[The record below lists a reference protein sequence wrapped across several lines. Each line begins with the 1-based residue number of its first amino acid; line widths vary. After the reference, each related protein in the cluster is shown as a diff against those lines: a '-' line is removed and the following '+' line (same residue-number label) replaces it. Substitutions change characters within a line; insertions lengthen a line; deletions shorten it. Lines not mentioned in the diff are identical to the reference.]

1 MDEAIGYIKQAMERL
16 LAQLEEIKRR
26 QEALEALTQRIM
38 AEQEELRRRQDAQ
51 SQEWVEFGRRW
62 SAYSAA
68 WETRLQSQVQQFEG
82 FTQELG
88 AFTRQ
93 LTAWEAR
100 LNGQLQVLDAL
111 TQQFTDLLPPEEY

>member
-68 WETRLQSQVQQFEG
+68 CEGRLNEQMQQLEG
-82 FTQELG
+82 FTQQLR

-93 LTAWEAR
+93 FTAWEVR
-100 LNGQLQVLDAL
+100 LSGQMQALEGL
-111 TQQFTDLLPPEEY
+111 TQQFTDLLPPED